1 MKYLVYIL
9 FAWLMVG
16 CLPAGSTM
24 TGPALVHPNFP
35 YAVMY
40 DNEHDKSLMGPEWD
54 LETHRKQTQTKADAP
69 VELERKKGNEAS
81 YKFDFDDDDGTDA
94 KAKLPM
100 PDLVL
105 TNRKTSGRLEVAT
118 LLLDKKLADKELRVL
133 LNQVIE
139 NNSGTRSLTLGFD
152 GSEVEKRFAS
162 RLLDSEEAALD
173 QQRGLVATIDRV
185 DLDQL
190 QANPKAVWR
199 RSRLFLV
206 RAPFEYYA
214 YRTVQPPSGSDPT
227 NAANQP
233 RREYHSYKVLLMVEY
248 SNAAEDF
255 EPQYPEF
262 LRLLGKIH
270 PMNDDQFASYLGLQ
284 IARCSSDHSSG
295 SSVDFAISALGEV
308 SVDKSKGFDTLCLSS
323 AVSGYT
329 FAATGEDHKVSATY
343 DMSKPIPTPEWLTK
357 SGYTEQR
364 PAAATEPAPAAPPAP
379 ATPPSDAAPTT
390 TPDGAPVAAPPAGA
404 TPAPTTPTAAAPQ
417 PGGASSTPSSSAN
430 SPESGSSSKP

>member
-1 MKYLVYIL
+1 MKYLACIL

-35 YAVMY
+35 YAVTY
-40 DNEHDKSLMGPEWD
+40 DDERDKSLMGPEWD
-54 LETHRKQTQTKADAP
+54 LETHRKRAQTQADAP
-69 VELERKKGNEAS
+69 VELERKKGNEVG
-81 YKFDFDDDDGTDA
+81 YRFDFDDDDGTDA
-94 KAKLPM
+94 KVKLPM

-105 TNRKTSGRLEVAT
+105 VNRKTSARLEVAT

-139 NNSGTRSLTLGFD
+139 NGSGTRSLTLGFD
-152 GSEVEKRFAS
+152 KTEVTKRLAA
-162 RLLDSEEAALD
+162 RLLDSEEAALGD
-173 QQRGLVATIDRV
+173 QKGLVATIERV

-199 RSRLFLV
+199 RSRLLLMH
-206 RAPFEYYA
+206 APFEYYA
-214 YRTVQPPSGSDPT
+214 FRMVQPPSGSDPT

-233 RREYHSYKVLLMVEY
+233 QKEYHSYKVLLMVEY
-248 SNAAEDF
+248 SNAVEDF

-270 PMNDDQFASYLGLQ
+270 LMNDDQFASYLGTQ
-284 IARCSSDHSSG
+284 IARCSSDHSSS
-295 SSVDFAISALGEV
+295 SSVDFAISDLGAV
-308 SVDKSKGFDTLCLSS
+308 SIDKSKGFDSTCLSS

-329 FAATGEDHKVSATY
+329 FAATGQDHKVSATF
-343 DMSKPIPTPEWLTK
+343 DMSKPVATPEWLTK
-357 SGYTEQR
+357 SGYREQR
-364 PAAATEPAPAAPPAP
+364 PAAATEPAAPAAPEA
-379 ATPPSDAAPTT
+379 PPSDAAP
-390 TPDGAPVAAPPAGA
+390 APEAPA
-404 TPAPTTPTAAAPQ
+404 AAAPQ
-417 PGGASSTPSSSAN
+417 PGGDSSPPSSSAN